1 MLLTNPNEGAVP
13 NPEFGG
19 AAGVGRVPKAKVV
32 AGVVGA
38 GVGRTG

>member
-1 MLLTNPNEGAVP
+1 MPNPNEGAVS

-19 AAGVGRVPKAKVV
+19 AAGVSPVPKSKVV

-38 GVGRTG
+38 GVARVG